1 MNKCVFLDRDGIINE
16 SIIVNKKPVA
26 PNNLSELRIIKGIKE
41 QLIKLK
47 ELKYYLIVIT
57 NQPDVVRNLTSMSS
71 VEEINKYIMAQ
82 LPIDDIYVC
91 FHDDLDNCN
100 CRKPK
105 PGNIIK
111 ASIDYSIDLAAS
123 YMIGDRWRDV
133 EAGIN
138 AGTRTIFV
146 DYNYDELKPK
156 NYTYCTKSSVEALD
170 IVLREAYEN
179 N

>member
-16 SIIVNKKPVA
+16 SIIINNKPVA

-47 ELKYYLIVIT
+47 EFKYYLIVIT
-57 NQPDVVRNLTSMSS
+57 NQPDVARNLTSMSS
-71 VEEINKYIMAQ
+71 VKEINNSILNQ

-91 FHDDLDNCN
+91 FHDDSDNCD

-111 ASIDYSIDLAAS
+111 ASDDYSIDLSAS
-123 YMIGDRWRDV
+123 YMIGDRWKDV

-156 NYTYCTKSSVEALD
+156 NCTYYTKSPVEALE
-170 IVLREAYEN
+170 IVLKETYEN

>member
-1 MNKCVFLDRDGIINE
+1 
-16 SIIVNKKPVA
+16 
-26 PNNLSELRIIKGIKE
+26 
-41 QLIKLK
+41 
-47 ELKYYLIVIT
+47 
-57 NQPDVVRNLTSMSS
+57 MSS

>member
-1 MNKCVFLDRDGIINE
+1 M
-16 SIIVNKKPVA
+16 
-26 PNNLSELRIIKGIKE
+26 
-41 QLIKLK
+41 
-47 ELKYYLIVIT
+47 IT
-57 NQPDVVRNLTSMSS
+57 NQPDVARNLTSMNS
-71 VEEINKYIMAQ
+71 VKEINKSIMDQ

-91 FHDDLDNCN
+91 FHDDSDNCT

-111 ASIDYSIDLAAS
+111 ASNDYSIDLSRS

-146 DYNYDELKPK
+146 DRRPE
-156 NYTYCTKSSVEALD
+156 
-170 IVLREAYEN
+170 
-179 N
+179 